1 MMGVSWIAKTVLV
14 TGCTPGGIGY
24 ELCKSFQL
32 RGCTVI
38 ATARRPEILQELA
51 GSGMVVL
58 PLDVTDSKSIAACKK
73 QVEELTGGSLDILVN
88 NAGVSHTIPA
98 ADIDMDDVR
107 KTFETNVF
115 GVMAIT
121 QSFLDLLV
129 SAKGIIV
136 NMSSLASIT
145 PYVYGSVFCATKG
158 AINSFSRTLRQ
169 EVRPFGVRV
178 MVVMTGFVKTTSGT
192 KVYREL
198 PESSIYKVVEDA
210 YLRKLRYSENT
221 SKMSAQDF
229 SAQLVERI
237 LEDKS
242 WFWPIFGQKNDWIWL
257 GGSASLARWATWIGE
272 WVLDAVLYRRFG
284 LDVLERIVTQ
294 RRLN

>member
-1 MMGVSWIAKTVLV
+1 MMNTSPSTKTVLV

-38 ATARRPEILQELA
+38 ATARRPEVLEELA
-51 GSGMVVL
+51 GSGMIVL
-58 PLDVTDSKSIAACKK
+58 PLDVTDSKSISACKK
-73 QVEELTGGSLDILVN
+73 QVQEVTGGRLDILVN

-98 ADIDMDDVR
+98 ADIDIDDVR

-115 GVMAIT
+115 GLMAMT
-121 QSFLDLLV
+121 QSFLDLLIA
-129 SAKGIIV
+129 AKGLVV

-158 AINSFSRTLRQ
+158 AINSYSRTLRQ
-169 EVRPFGVRV
+169 EVKPFGVRV

-198 PESSIYKVVEDA
+198 PKNSIYKVVEDA

-221 SKMSAQDF
+221 SKLSAQEF
-229 SAQLVERI
+229 SFQLVERI
-237 LEDKS
+237 LEGS
-242 WFWPIFGQKNDWIWL
+242 GWFWPLWGPRNDWVWL

-272 WVLDAVLYRRFG
+272 WVLDTVLYRKFG
-284 LDVLERIVTQ
+284 LDVLEKRLRQ
-294 RRLN
+294 RGLT